1 MGIFS
6 ALFGKTPKGYESKN
20 IKQYED
26 TANTRINQR
35 LGQDSNQITG
45 AQGIQT
51 ATAGYNFNPQ
61 QQAIQGYQSGGPR
74 YNPAQFKF
82 QGLPQQYGRQAYESG
97 VSDIRREGQGQ
108 FEKMRESVGTRRPGL
123 LAKMQ
128 QNYSRDLGQ
137 REGALR
143 RDIGLE
149 EMRQN
154 VDMNRAEQEAQAGE
168 NYRGFAANADERF
181 RNLGALEQAGQGMI
195 STQSGLVQN
204 ERGYR
209 DQALDYIMKM
219 FGDTAG
225 LKNQSA
231 QLQAQQNAATMSALG
246 SIASAAVPGLGGLF
260 KGKK

>member
-6 ALFGKTPKGYESKN
+6 TLFGTGDKFKGYTSKN
-20 IKQYED
+20 IQQYED
-26 TANTRINQR
+26 TAKERTYQR
-35 LGQDSNQITG
+35 LGPDSKPITG
-45 AQGIQT
+45 AEGIQT
-51 ATAGYNFNPQ
+51 ATAGYDFNPQ
-61 QQAIQGYQSGGPR
+61 KQAIQGYQSGGPR

-108 FEKMRESVGTRRPGL
+108 LEKMRESVGTRRPGL
-123 LAKMQ
+123 LAKMGTDF
-128 QNYSRDLGQ
+128 SRQLGE
-137 REGALR
+137 REGAMR

-154 VDMNRAEQEAQAGE
+154 VDMSRAEQEAQAGE

-195 STQSGLVQN
+195 STQSGLVEN
-204 ERGYR
+204 ERNYR
-209 DQALDYIMKM
+209 DKALDYIMKM

-231 QLQAQQNAATMSALG
+231 GLALQNRGQTLGFLGSLIGGAKKAAT
-246 SIASAAVPGLGGLF
+246 GGM
-260 KGKK
+260 G